1 MGGDSSFKAFSVS
14 VTDRPKA
21 ASPAVATDTGNTQQQ
36 QLQPVVEQRPDGGKW
51 QEQQQRVP
59 VCWRRMADSM
69 LPSLI
74 NF

>member
-36 QLQPVVEQRPDGGKW
+36 QLQPVVEQRPDGGK
-51 QEQQQRVP
+51 
-59 VCWRRMADSM
+59 
-69 LPSLI
+69 
-74 NF
+74 